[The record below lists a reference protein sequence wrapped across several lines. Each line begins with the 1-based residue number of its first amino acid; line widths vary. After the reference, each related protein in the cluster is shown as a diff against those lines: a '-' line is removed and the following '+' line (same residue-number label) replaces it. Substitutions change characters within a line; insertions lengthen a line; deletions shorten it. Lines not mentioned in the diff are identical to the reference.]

1 MIRSK
6 SLLFIAFLF
15 ATLLIVSCSS
25 QQAMMQQES
34 PDQTEDKTKTQ
45 KKVTA
50 EDYKRAEQFLWQ
62 NTHDKVLNQVS
73 GQQWSSGN
81 LIYHIRT
88 DNGTKYVMVDPESGT
103 KGKAFNHQR
112 LAKSLTNVI
121 DKEVD
126 PQKLSLQSIS
136 YLEEEESLTFGMNGK
151 RFETDLSSYET
162 EELSEKKREN
172 EILSPDGKKA
182 VYIKGHN
189 LWMRNTE
196 TDKHTQLTTDGEQY
210 YGYATNN
217 AGWIRSDNPVVLWG
231 PNSEKI
237 ATFRHDSRGVGEMY
251 LYNTK
256 VGHSDLEKWKYPLPG
271 DSTVFKIERVVV
283 HADEKNPEVIDLD
296 MKPDYHRSTISD
308 HIASWGGRFLD
319 NEWSAD
325 GSQLFFVSSSR
336 DHKEAQLREADP
348 NTGEVRNVLKEETDT
363 YYESGYSEESWTV
376 LEESDEVIWF
386 SERDNW
392 AHLYLY
398 DLKSGELKR
407 QITEGDWRVLDLHYV
422 NEENRTVYF
431 TGSNLEDGNPY
442 YHYLYK
448 INLDG
453 SGLTNLTPK
462 KAHHEITWSD
472 SQEYFTD
479 TYSTIDT
486 APVSVIRNRG
496 GQVVTELEETDIT
509 QLKETGW
516 QAPKQFTVKAR
527 DGETNLYG
535 LMYKPTNFDSTKS
548 YPVLNY
554 LYPGPQSG
562 SIRSFGFSA
571 SRSDKQSLAELG
583 FIVVE
588 VNATCTPGR
597 SKSFHDTCY
606 GNMGDNGLPDQ
617 IATIKQL
624 GERHSWIDLDRVG
637 IWGHS
642 GGGFAST
649 RAILEYPDFYKVA
662 VSGAGNHDNRNYED
676 DWGEKWH
683 GLLKEKENVDEDK
696 LGPYEQGDNY
706 DKQANQLL
714 AENLEGKLLIAHGM
728 MDGNVPPTN
737 TLLVVDA
744 LIKADKDF
752 DLMVFPNA
760 GHGFGNSRYF
770 MNMRWDYF
778 VKHLKGIV
786 PPTFNFD
793 DNIQ

>member
-1 MIRSK
+1 MIRST
-6 SLLFIAFLF
+6 SILWGAFLS
-15 ATLLIVSCSS
+15 ATLLIVGCSS
-25 QQAMMQQES
+25 QQSVMQQES
-34 PDQTEDKTKTQ
+34 PDRTAEKIET
-45 KKVTA
+45 VTA
-50 EDYKRAEQFLWQ
+50 EDYQRAEKFLWQ
-62 NTHDKVLNQVS
+62 NTYDKVLNTVS
-73 GQQWSSGN
+73 GQRWTSDD
-81 LIYHIRT
+81 LIYNTRT
-88 DNGTKYVMVDPESGT
+88 EEGRKYVMADPESG
-103 KGKAFNHQR
+103 KKSKAFDHER
-112 LAKSLTNVI
+112 LANSLSDVI
-121 DKEVD
+121 GQEVD
-126 PQKLSLQSIS
+126 PQELLLRSVS
-136 YLEEEESLTFGMNGK
+136 YVENEENLVYQMNGK

-162 EELSEKKREN
+162 EELPEKKGEN
-172 EILSPDGKKA
+172 EILSPDGEKA
-182 VYIKGHN
+182 VYIKDHN

-196 TDKHTQLTTDGEQY
+196 TGERMQLTTDGEQY

-217 AGWIRSDNPVVLWG
+217 AGWIRSDDPVVLWG

-256 VGHSDLEKWKYPLPG
+256 VGHSDLERWKYPLPG

-283 HADEKNPEVIDLD
+283 HANEENPKVVDLD
-296 MKPDYHRSTISD
+296 MEPDFHRSTISD

-336 DHKEAQLREADP
+336 DHKVAQLRAADP
-348 NTGEVRNVLKEETDT
+348 ETGEVRDVLKEEEET
-363 YYESGYSEESWTV
+363 YFESGYSEESWTV
-376 LEESDEVIWF
+376 LEESNEVIWF

-392 AHLYLY
+392 GHLYLY
-398 DLKSGELKR
+398 DLESGELKR
-407 QITEGDWRVLDLHYV
+407 QITKGDWRVLDLQHV
-422 NEENRTVYF
+422 DEKNRTIYF
-431 TGSNLEDGNPY
+431 TGSNREEVNPY

-448 INLDG
+448 VNLDG
-453 SGLTNLTPK
+453 RGLTNLTPEN
-462 KAHHEITWSD
+462 AHHEITWSD
-472 SQEYFTD
+472 SKKYFTD
-479 TYSTIDT
+479 TYSTVDT
-486 APVSVIRNRG
+486 PPVSVVRNRN
-496 GQVVTELEETDIT
+496 GQVVMELEEANINK
-509 QLKETGW
+509 LKEVGW
-516 QAPKQFTVKAR
+516 QAPEQFSVKAR
-527 DGETNLYG
+527 DGETDLYG

-562 SIRSFGFSA
+562 SVGTFGFSTY
-571 SRSDKQSLAELG
+571 RSDKQSLAELG

-597 SKSFHDTCY
+597 SKSFHNTCY
-606 GNMGDNGLPDQ
+606 GNLGDNGLPDQ
-617 IATIKQL
+617 ITTIKQL
-624 GERHSWIDLDRVG
+624 ANRHSWMDTSRVG

-683 GLLKEKENVDEDK
+683 GLLKKKENVDEDE
-696 LGPYEQGDNY
+696 LGLFEQGDNY
-706 DKQANQLL
+706 DNQANQLL

-728 MDGNVPPTN
+728 MDSNVPPTN
-737 TLLVVDA
+737 TLLMVKA
-744 LIKADKDF
+744 LIEADKDF

-778 VKHLKGIV
+778 VKHLKGV
-786 PPTFNFD
+786 EPPKYNFD
-793 DNIQ
+793 DNIR